1 MNKLTYIIISIFAL
15 LFVGC
20 DNEGDKLAEITGQ
33 AVSLSISSTDTN
45 VQIENDGLKGTVVFK
60 TAGGQSR
67 IAVETNQRVWI
78 VDNPGNQWL
87 KIEQNETGLTL
98 SVDVNSGEQ
107 ALNTSVTIT
116 AGSGENTVKAVLDVN
131 QRASGDPELSLDQN
145 KIVFT
150 PKNLEPRRVKVNS
163 NGEDWTFKTETPS
176 FWLLIEKEADN
187 TLVLTPDPNAT
198 VMNDTLIIK
207 ITAGYG
213 KLAATEEL
221 VVINEAIPV
230 ILFQP
235 DKLIFMNAGGTET
248 VLVAAN
254 QAWQLGEITEA
265 WVKAVAGKDEI
276 TVTVEKNTGDNQ
288 RSCRIPVICGS
299 NENTTTA
306 YIDVIQWSKEDDLL
320 VLEYTTTSA
329 NTPITLPLQGTVN
342 CTIDWGDGTTQEVTA
357 VKPIHQYA
365 QAGVYEV
372 KISGTV
378 TALSNTDLNAS
389 AKLLTRVINWGR
401 TGLISMEGAME
412 GCVNLIS
419 IPGDDFQ
426 SFSEVT
432 TFKSAFNKCISL
444 KEIPANLLVNA
455 SKSTNFRYI
464 FASVS
469 GDKTVL
475 KEIPAGLFDNC
486 INGEDFCGMFWGST
500 AISVVPEGLFDRT
513 KKAKDFSYVFYQSGI
528 TTVPVKLF
536 ANCTEIE
543 TLTSAFAYTSLVQ
556 IPSSLIQGCTKVTD
570 LSYLFQNCKQLKS
583 IPQGLFEGLT
593 AVTNC
598 NYLFSN
604 CELITTIPA
613 GLFTPM
619 TEVTST
625 SMIFNGCASLT
636 AIPEGLFDPFTKST
650 NFSGAF
656 QNCATL
662 KTVPAGLFKNS
673 PLINNIGRVFNGCAQ
688 LETVPGDIFNCPGV
702 SKANN
707 SASLFQ
713 NCTNL
718 KSVPEGLLD
727 SFTEA
732 TGFATLFSGCTS
744 LASVPVGLFDEC
756 KKVNSFANA
765 FNGCTALTG
774 ESPYTLVEGVKVH
787 LYERST
793 ENGFKTPSTK
803 TKCFFNCTGL
813 SDYELIPAAWK

>member
-1 MNKLTYIIISIFAL
+1 MNKLTYIILSVFVL

-20 DNEGDKLAEITGQ
+20 DNEGDRVAVITGPD
-33 AVSLSISSTDTN
+33 VSLFISSTDAN
-45 VQIENDGLKGTVVFK
+45 VQIEDDGLKGTVVFK
-60 TAGGQSR
+60 TVGGQSR
-67 IAVETNQRVWI
+67 IAVETNQRAWT
-78 VDNPGNQWL
+78 VDNPGSEWL
-87 KIEQNETGLTL
+87 KIEQDETGLIL
-98 SVDVNSGEQ
+98 SVEVNEGEQ
-107 ALNTSVTIT
+107 ALNANVTIT
-116 AGSGENTVKAVLDVN
+116 AGSGENAVKAILDVN
-131 QRASGDPELSLDQN
+131 QRASGDPKLTLDQN

-150 PKNLEPRRVKVNS
+150 PKNLEPRKVSVNS
-163 NGEDWTFKTETPS
+163 NGEDWTFKTETPG
-176 FWLLIEKEADN
+176 FWLLIEKESDN

-198 VMNDTLIIK
+198 VMNDTLIVK

-221 VVINEAIPV
+221 IVINEATPV

-248 VLVAAN
+248 IQVAAN
-254 QAWQLGEITEA
+254 QVWQLGEMTET
-265 WVKAVAGKDEI
+265 WVKAVSGKDKI
-276 TVTVEKNTGDNQ
+276 TVTVEENIGEEQ
-288 RSCRIPVICGS
+288 RTYRIPVVCGTE
-299 NENTTTA
+299 ENTTTA

-320 VLEYTTTSA
+320 VLEYTTTSP
-329 NTPITLPLQGTVN
+329 NTSVTLPLQGTVN
-342 CTIDWGDGTTQEVTA
+342 CTIHWGDGSTEEVTT
-357 VKPIHQYA
+357 VKPIHRYA

-432 TFKSAFNKCISL
+432 TFKSAFSKCISL
-444 KEIPANLLVNA
+444 AEIPANLLVNA
-455 SKSTNFRYI
+455 SKATIFRYI
-464 FASVS
+464 FASTS
-469 GDKTVL
+469 GDKTML
-475 KEIPAGLFDNC
+475 KEIPADLFDNC
-486 INGEDFCGMFWGST
+486 INGEDFCGLFWGST
-500 AISVVPEGLFDRT
+500 AISVVPEGLFERT
-513 KKAKDFSYVFYQSGI
+513 RKAKDFSYVFYQSGI
-528 TTVPVKLF
+528 TTVPAKLF
-536 ANCTEIE
+536 ANCTEVE
-543 TLTSAFAYTSLVQ
+543 TLNSAFAYTSLIQ
-556 IPSSLIQGCTKVTD
+556 IPSTLIQGCTKVTN
-570 LSYLFQNCKQLKS
+570 LAYLFQNCKQLKS
-583 IPQGLFEGLT
+583 VPQGLFEGLT

-604 CELITTIPA
+604 CELITTIPS
-613 GLFTPM
+613 GLFTPL
-619 TEVTST
+619 TEVTSA
-625 SMIFNGCASLT
+625 SMIFNGCTSLI
-636 AIPEGLFDPFTKST
+636 AIPEGLLDPFTKST

-656 QNCATL
+656 QNCAAL
-662 KTVPAGLFKNS
+662 KSVPAGLFKNS
-673 PLINNIGRVFNGCAQ
+673 PLVNNIGRVFNGCSQ
-688 LETVPGDIFNCPGV
+688 LETVPGDIFNCPSL

-718 KSVPEGLLD
+718 ISVPEGLLD

-732 TGFATLFSGCTS
+732 TGFATLFSGCTN
-744 LASVPVGLFDEC
+744 LKTVPVSLFDAC

-793 ENGFKTPSTK
+793 DNGFKAPSTK

-813 SDYELIPAAWK
+813 SDYDLIPTAWK